1 MKLPTHSTISAEVRN
16 FVNLCM
22 DTEEEHNREG
32 LDNLIADLLHY
43 RNTIPT
49 VEEYVESGEL

>member
-1 MKLPTHSTISAEVRN
+1 MKPTHSKISAEVRN

-22 DTEEEHNREG
+22 DTAHSHNREG
-32 LDNLIADLLHY
+32 LDVLIADLLHY

-49 VEEYVESGEL
+49 VEEYVETGEL